1 MRRDEKADH
10 NTLGLGRS
18 DGQTQAEVLADAALL
33 PAFGAAATT
42 KAFCTQFGELGIT
55 ELAGSL
61 ATQTKKMK
69 DGDLG
74 RAEAMLLSQAH
85 TLDAIFNALAQRAAM
100 NAGQYMDAA
109 DKYLRLALKAQN
121 QCRAT
126 LQTLGEMKNPQP
138 VAFVKQANITSGPQQ
153 VNNGATC
160 AANPHAHAAKNE
172 FQQNE
177 LLEQKFDEQLDTRAP
192 GAAVS
197 NDSTMATMGAI
208 DRANNRA
215 G

>member
-1 MRRDEKADH
+1 MKR
-10 NTLGLGRS
+10 
-18 DGQTQAEVLADAALL
+18 QTTIPLVLAGPKGRRRLRCWPTLHFFRRSAR
-33 PAFGAAATT
+33 
-42 KAFCTQFGELGIT
+42 LGIT
-55 ELAGSL
+55 ELVGSL

-100 NAGQYMDAA
+100 NAGQYIDAT

-153 VNNGATC
+153 VNNGAIY
-160 AANPHAHAAKNE
+160 APDSHAHAAKNE

-177 LLEQKFDEQLDTRAP
+177 LLEQNADEQLDTRP
-192 GAAVS
+192 QGASVS
-197 NDSTMATMGAI
+197 NDSTVAPVGAI
-208 DRANNRA
+208 NRANNGA